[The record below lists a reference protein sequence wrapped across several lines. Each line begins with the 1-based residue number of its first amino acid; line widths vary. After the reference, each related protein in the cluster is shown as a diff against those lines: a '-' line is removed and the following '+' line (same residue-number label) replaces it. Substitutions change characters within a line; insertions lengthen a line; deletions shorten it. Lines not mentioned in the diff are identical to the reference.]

1 MKMRRTALAVTILL
15 ALSTMSY
22 AHGGKSHDVLGTVK
36 MVHEDHLIVKA
47 TNGHEVTIHMTKNTK
62 FSKGSKSASRNDVKA
77 GTRVVV
83 HTTEDGKD
91 AVTVKIGTAKAK

>member
-1 MKMRRTALAVTILL
+1 MRRIAVAVTIL
-15 ALSTMSY
+15 AFTTMLN
-22 AHGGKSHDVLGTVK
+22 AHGKSRDVLGTVK
-36 MVHEDHLIVKA
+36 MVHEDHLIVK
-47 TNGHEVTIHMTKNTK
+47 TTDGHEVSIHMTKKTR
-62 FSKGSKSASRNDVKA
+62 FSKASKSATRRDLKA